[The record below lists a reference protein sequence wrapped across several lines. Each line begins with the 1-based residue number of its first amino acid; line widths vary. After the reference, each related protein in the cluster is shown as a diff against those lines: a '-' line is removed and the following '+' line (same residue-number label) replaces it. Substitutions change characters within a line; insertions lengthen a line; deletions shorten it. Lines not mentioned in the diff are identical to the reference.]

1 MMIIIMMM
9 MMMMMDEDENEVHCI
24 VDTDMI
30 ELYLTSKGFVDDF
43 KTTGMCLVTPLAMV
57 T

>member
-1 MMIIIMMM
+1 MM

-30 ELYLTSKGFVDDF
+30 ELYLNSDGFISHVF
-43 KTTGMCLVTPLAMV
+43 AS
-57 T
+57 

>member
-1 MMIIIMMM
+1 MMM

-30 ELYLTSKGFVDDF
+30 RLYLSSEGFISHVF
-43 KTTGMCLVTPLAMV
+43 AS
-57 T
+57 